1 MGQVLHHVI
10 LRDIGGKKRVILNWL
25 RSHDPAF
32 QHRRPFSPRLQ
43 DIRIVMEI
51 LLWRIMVAAAVDMV
65 AYTHRIRKT
74 DSFLIVNVSGKTAS
88 FSTGRTTDF
97 TARLILL

>member
-65 AYTHRIRKT
+65 AFKTLCLQDIGQTVSIFQSNPGQVVKGTVRK
-74 DSFLIVNVSGKTAS
+74 DQ
-88 FSTGRTTDF
+88 
-97 TARLILL
+97 